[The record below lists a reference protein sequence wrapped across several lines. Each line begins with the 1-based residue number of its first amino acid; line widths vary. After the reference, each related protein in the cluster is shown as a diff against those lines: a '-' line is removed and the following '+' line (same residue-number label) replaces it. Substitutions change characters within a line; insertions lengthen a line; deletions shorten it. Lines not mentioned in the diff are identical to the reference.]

1 VKDTAHLVERYFI
14 RNQLKPFL
22 MLKKQLKQLKLSKK
36 PNENGEKSMPLDL
49 NSDYDMDQSSN

>member
-1 VKDTAHLVERYFI
+1 VERYFI